1 MILRMQLQDNSEH
14 VFKTFLKNTELN
26 RWSPNDLLFIFNLF
40 LPVLA
45 IPLCPFYRVIFAFVF
60 YPFNKR
66 I

>member
-1 MILRMQLQDNSEH
+1 MQVQDTSEH
-14 VFKTFLKNTELN
+14 VFKTLLKNTELN
-26 RWSPNDLLFIFNLF
+26 KWSSNDLLFIWNLF

-45 IPLCPFYRVIFAFVF
+45 IPFCPFYRVIFTFAL